1 MLSRTIF
8 HNLKKNIQFSY
19 SGDSNALNGCGIRGC
34 RGIGNVKKPE
44 LGKHNLLSECPYE
57 LKNWLSDDRIDR
69 PNRIERK
76 NRTTN
81 SGFNTGASACRTRM
95 PAAAVADMH
104 THVSLKPLLNPAELA
119 GMLPKDVEMFRR
131 LQVSSKFLLENAKML
146 GRLHEKWQSKLQ
158 GQTMVRSS
166 AATKNPLNWSIEEV
180 SEFVSQLPNC
190 SMLGSIFVEHGI
202 DGMAFLSLRKS
213 DMMNIMGLSTGSTIK
228 VFNRIIQLREE
239 CNAHYI
245 NYD

>member
-1 MLSRTIF
+1 M
-8 HNLKKNIQFSY
+8 H
-19 SGDSNALNGCGIRGC
+19 GCGIRGC
-34 RGIGNVKKPE
+34 RGIGNSKKPE
-44 LGKHNLLSECPYE
+44 LSKHSQLSECPYE
-57 LKNWLSDDRIDR
+57 MKNWLSDDRRER

-81 SGFNTGASACRTRM
+81 SGFNTGASACRTRL

-131 LQVSSKFLLENAKML
+131 LQVSSKFLLDNSKLL
-146 GRLHEKWQSKLQ
+146 GRLHDKWQARLQ
-158 GQTMVRSS
+158 CQAMVRLS
-166 AATKNPLNWSIEEV
+166 AADKNPLNWTIDEV

-190 SMLGSIFVEHGI
+190 SMLGPVFVEHGI
-202 DGMAFLSLRKS
+202 DGMAFLSLRKM

-228 VFNRIIQLREE
+228 VFNRIIYLREE

-245 NYD
+245 DYN